1 MTWDVRAPLAR
12 ATQFI
17 LSALIISVK
26 PKDALLVSFRGV
38 GTANTVRT
46 MPKFQGNVAIMAE
59 DAVKWAW
66 MQGKKKAGLGVS
78 DLRFVE
84 KCVGFV

>member
-1 MTWDVRAPLAR
+1 
-12 ATQFI
+12 
-17 LSALIISVK
+17 
-26 PKDALLVSFRGV
+26 
-38 GTANTVRT
+38 
-46 MPKFQGNVAIMAE
+46 MAK

>member
-12 ATQFI
+12 ATRFI
-17 LSALIISVK
+17 FSALIISVK
-26 PKDALLVSFRGV
+26 PKDALLVSFSGV

-46 MPKFQGNVAIMAE
+46 MPKFQGNAIMAE

-66 MQGKKKAGLGVS
+66 MQGQKKAGLGVS